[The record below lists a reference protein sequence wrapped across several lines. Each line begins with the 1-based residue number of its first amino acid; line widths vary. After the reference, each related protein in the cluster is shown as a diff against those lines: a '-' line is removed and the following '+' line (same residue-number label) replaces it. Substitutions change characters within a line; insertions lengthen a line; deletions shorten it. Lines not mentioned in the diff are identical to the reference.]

1 MSHDKFSWRSQEFN
15 LLRLR
20 VAFLQ
25 YRHWFHAIEI
35 ENQNNL
41 RKTIKKFAWSNYF
54 SVTLRSTHTS
64 PRRRRR
70 RWTLLLRDEDHWQ
83 QNARARFFRCVS
95 ASASSRLSPSCLLL
109 LLVHVFVSISAFARP
124 YISLS
129 VSLLDARF
137 LDAFVFNVA
146 QQLSGP
152 WRSTKRNSPQNASVR
167 RQRRRQRQQ
176 QQQRRVTSVRG
187 TEGGRGRGRWAAKK
201 KYIRRTTKINVLSKY
216 QQQARRVAQAA
227 SALVCDRG
235 KGGEG
240 ACRGR
245 GRGVPLASCIGY
257 MCSTETVSES
267 VARIE
272 ELACGLYSVEAQW
285 AKRRDRLF
293 KKSIMNESWNK
304 KKYIYIGKIMSAV
317 RFKYC
322 IHKWII

>member
-1 MSHDKFSWRSQEFN
+1 MHFFN
-15 LLRLR
+15 IVIDFTQLKLKIKTIYAKLLRNSLG
-20 VAFLQ
+20 VITFQLL
-25 YRHWFHAIEI
+25 F
-35 ENQNNL
+35 
-41 RKTIKKFAWSNYF
+41 
-54 SVTLRSTHTS
+54 VPHTRS

-95 ASASSRLSPSCLLL
+95 ASASSRLSPSCLL

-187 TEGGRGRGRWAAKK
+187 TEGGQGQG
-201 KYIRRTTKINVLSKY
+201 
-216 QQQARRVAQAA
+216 
-227 SALVCDRG
+227 
-235 KGGEG
+235 
-240 ACRGR
+240 
-245 GRGVPLASCIGY
+245 
-257 MCSTETVSES
+257 
-267 VARIE
+267 
-272 ELACGLYSVEAQW
+272 
-285 AKRRDRLF
+285 
-293 KKSIMNESWNK
+293 
-304 KKYIYIGKIMSAV
+304 
-317 RFKYC
+317 
-322 IHKWII
+322 